1 MGRFILRRLF
11 LLIPVLIGVSIIA
24 FLILHLAPGDP
35 AELLAGEE
43 ATQEDIMH
51 IRQQFGLDKP
61 LYVQYFRFIKGIFTG
76 ELISLKFEMP
86 VMQVMWPRIINTIK
100 LSLASILI
108 AVLIGIPA
116 GVLSATHRYSWIDYI
131 SMVAA
136 LMGVSMPVFWWGL
149 ILILLFAVTLG
160 VLPSGGIGGI
170 RHIILPAVVLGT
182 ASTAIIARMTRSSM
196 LDVLR
201 QDYIT
206 TARAK
211 GLPERIVIY
220 RHALR
225 NALIPTVTVVGL
237 QFGYMLAGAVLTE
250 TVFSWP
256 GVGRLLVDSILARD
270 FPVVQASL
278 LIIAMIF
285 VLVNL
290 AVDILYAFLD
300 PRIRYE

>member
-1 MGRFILRRLF
+1 MGRFIARRLVM
-11 LLIPVLIGVSIIA
+11 LIPVLIGVSIIS

-43 ATQEDIMH
+43 ATQQDIMRVRH
-51 IRQQFGLDKP
+51 QFGLDKP
-61 LYVQYFRFIKGIFTG
+61 LYVQYFRFIEGIFDG
-76 ELISLKFEMP
+76 ELKSLKFELP
-86 VMQVMWPRIINTIK
+86 VIDVIGPRLVNTLE
-100 LSLASILI
+100 LSLASIVI
-108 AVLIGIPA
+108 AVVIGMLA

-131 SMVAA
+131 STVVA
-136 LMGVSMPVFWWGL
+136 LMGVSLPVFWWGL
-149 ILILLFAVTLG
+149 LLILLFAVKIG
-160 VLPSGGIGGI
+160 ILPSGGMGGFS
-170 RHIILPAVVLGT
+170 HLILPAVVLGT

-206 TARAK
+206 TARSK
-211 GLPERIVIY
+211 GLVERIVIY

-256 GVGRLLVDSILARD
+256 GVGRLLVDSILSRD

-278 LIIAMIF
+278 LIIAGIF
-285 VLVNL
+285 VIVNL
-290 AVDILYAFLD
+290 MVDIIYALLD